1 MLSLLGS
8 LGGPSDL
15 FAHASLRVF
24 PAIMLPM
31 FLTADGKLVRDFL
44 LGVLCVLGE
53 GDGSNLFTGLEILVD
68 LRSPEPDD
76 FPDDLPDDL
85 VVNVALGTA
94 GSVISSS
101 PVLV

>member
-1 MLSLLGS
+1 M
-8 LGGPSDL
+8 DDI
-15 FAHASLRVF
+15 F

-31 FLTADGKLVRDFL
+31 FLTADG
-44 LGVLCVLGE
+44 VLCVLGE
-53 GDGSNLFTGLEILVD
+53 GDESNLFTGLDILVD
-68 LRSPEPDD
+68 LSSPEPDD

-94 GSVISSS
+94 GSVISSF